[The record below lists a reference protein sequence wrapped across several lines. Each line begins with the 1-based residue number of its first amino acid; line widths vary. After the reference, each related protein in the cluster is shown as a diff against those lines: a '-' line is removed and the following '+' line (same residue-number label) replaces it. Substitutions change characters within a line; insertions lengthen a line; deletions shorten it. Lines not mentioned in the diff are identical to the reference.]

1 MKALLAS
8 LFLFLGTLNMGQAQ
22 SFSRHFPHGQKIIFL
37 IADGSDTAVHQM
49 IYDSSHFSIQ
59 DPNGDGKVLF
69 HTGLRHFVDC
79 QNLHPSILDNIN
91 FYANSQLAYYRYKDS
106 ADIFSIEL
114 LGSLV
119 VEIKTS
125 LGPGSSHT
133 FGNRTL
139 ILTEKTWYDADGIQ
153 DSVLYFYP
161 EKNGSPDFNKTPVIF
176 GETRGWI
183 CGGEDA
189 PFKQIGK
196 IDEFG
201 NYSGGLNVPGWQ
213 DYFPEEAGD
222 VKRWE
227 IKKAIPPDPSF
238 PIGRVDSF
246 LSVTRYADSIRIK
259 VREYTLLADWT
270 WQFRYEYEHTIL
282 PPKDLMAVL
291 QQENFGRYWL
301 PVPDQHPSTDPVLM
315 TRIHLDRSMDI
326 LDIDLIFDGVY
337 TIEDSCIYQQVADF
351 YSLRSYSRQF
361 GFMLKDHL
369 QWGYNTE
376 TLIAAKVG
384 NNQFGDLALSFSEVT
399 TPVLDLYP
407 NPARAIL
414 LIGGNYPNAGY
425 EIIDLAGATLLSGT
439 LSENSIAVDRLAEGT
454 YFLRVLQQ
462 DGSMVSG
469 KFVKAAY

>member
-1 MKALLAS
+1 MKPLLAS
-8 LFLFLGTLNMGQAQ
+8 LFLFLGTLNMGLAQ

-37 IADGSDTAVHQM
+37 IADESDTAVHQM
-49 IYDSSHFSIQ
+49 IYDSSYFSIQ

-69 HTGLRHFVDC
+69 HTGLRHFVAC

-106 ADIFSIEL
+106 AAIFSIEL

-125 LGPGSSHT
+125 LSPGSSHT

-183 CGGEDA
+183 CGGDDA

-201 NYSGGLNVPGWQ
+201 NYSGGLNVPSWQ

-227 IKKAIPPDPSF
+227 IKKAIPPDPSH

-270 WQFRYEYEHTIL
+270 WKFRYEYEHTIL
-282 PPKDLMAVL
+282 PPQEMVAVL
-291 QQENFGRYWL
+291 KHENFARYWL
-301 PVPDQHPSTDPVLM
+301 PVPDQYPSADPVLL
-315 TRIHLDRSMDI
+315 TRIHLDRSKDI
-326 LDIDLIFDGVY
+326 LDLELISDGASS
-337 TIEDSCIYQQVADF
+337 IEDSCRYSQVSDAF
-351 YSLRSYSRQF
+351 FLRRFSKQY
-361 GFMLKDHL
+361 GLMLKDHQ
-369 QWGYNTE
+369 QWGYDTE
-376 TLIAAKVG
+376 ILIAAKVG
-384 NNQFGDLALSFSEVT
+384 NQQFGNLALSCPELAA
-399 TPVLDLYP
+399 PVLDLYP
-407 NPARAIL
+407 NPTRTTL
-414 LIGGNYPNAGY
+414 LIGGDYPGAQY
-425 EIIDLAGATLLSGT
+425 EIIDPAGAILLSGT
-439 LSENSIAVDRLAEGT
+439 LAENSIAVDGLADGT

-462 DGSMVSG
+462 DGSVVSG
-469 KFVKAAY
+469 KFVKGAY